1 MAETSKTVDLALR
14 VLHHIPDAALATA
27 TGISQDLGASRQ
39 AVLRCLRSL
48 EYGDL
53 VRQSE
58 TGWVLGSGILDLARR
73 ATSNVTDA
81 LRPAIVRLADIWN
94 ETALVAIP
102 DGAFAI
108 ATDQVVASGR
118 MVRVDYRVGS
128 SHHMTVGAHGRAILA
143 FHPNRLTLRL
153 NSETEAQVEQV
164 RIAGFAVSHDEI
176 EPGVTGIAAP
186 VLDHTGTAVASIGI
200 VAPTNR
206 LPPIA
211 ELGPAIALVASAAT
225 ATPPRQKLVRR

>member
-14 VLHHIPDAALATA
+14 VLHNIPDAALATA

-102 DGAFAI
+102 DG
-108 ATDQVVASGR
+108 
-118 MVRVDYRVGS
+118 
-128 SHHMTVGAHGRAILA
+128 
-143 FHPNRLTLRL
+143 
-153 NSETEAQVEQV
+153 
-164 RIAGFAVSHDEI
+164 
-176 EPGVTGIAAP
+176 
-186 VLDHTGTAVASIGI
+186 
-200 VAPTNR
+200 
-206 LPPIA
+206 
-211 ELGPAIALVASAAT
+211 
-225 ATPPRQKLVRR
+225 